1 LFSGIGEK
9 IASQD
14 NTKRI
19 INRITTFKRI
29 MKMKKILLTV
39 VAAMA
44 FTLSFAETKS
54 NSVDTRYDMSC
65 DMRRLS
71 VLLDLNEWQMDA
83 VEVIH
88 NTFSDDMQALA
99 TVKGP
104 RQRHLIRR
112 ALSKD
117 AQQMKYVLNDKQLN
131 TYMRLML
138 VTLRNRK
145 L

>member
-1 LFSGIGEK
+1 
-9 IASQD
+9 
-14 NTKRI
+14 
-19 INRITTFKRI
+19 

-88 NTFSDDMQALA
+88 NTFNDDMQALA

>member
-88 NTFSDDMQALA
+88 NTFNDDMQALA

-117 AQQMKYVLNDKQLN
+117 AQQMKHVLNDKQLN

>member
-117 AQQMKYVLNDKQLN
+117 AQQMKHVLNDKQLN

>member
-88 NTFSDDMQALA
+88 NTFNDDMQALA

>member
-112 ALSKD
+112 AISKD
-117 AQQMKYVLNDKQLN
+117 AQQMKHVLNDKQLN

>member
-1 LFSGIGEK
+1 LFSEIGEK